1 MTDRLSKY
9 RDHMMEQIKIST
21 VMPGEK
27 TSGLQFFEGRVQ
39 AGFPSPA
46 QGEYADTIDL
56 NRALITN
63 PAATFC
69 ARVIGNS
76 MVDAGINEGDLL
88 IIDRSITPHNG
99 SIAVCFIDGDLTV
112 KRLSIRQDGVF
123 LTPANASFPELQV
136 GEESNF
142 QVWGVV
148 SHIIKKV

>member
-1 MTDRLSKY
+1 MD
-9 RDHMMEQIKIST
+9 EIKISE
-21 VMPGEK
+21 VKGEEQ

-88 IIDRSITPHNG
+88 IIDRSITPQDGN
-99 SIAVCFIDGDLTV
+99 IAVCFIDGDFTV
-112 KRLSIRQDGVF
+112 KRLSVRDDGIYM
-123 LTPANASFPELQV
+123 TPANATFPEMKVQ
-136 GEESNF
+136 EDSDF

>member
-1 MTDRLSKY
+1 MQ
-9 RDHMMEQIKIST
+9 EEIKISGIQT
-21 VMPGEK
+21 IDTDQQPA
-27 TSGLQFFEGRVQ
+27 GLRFFENRVQ

-46 QGEYADTIDL
+46 QNEYADSIDL

-88 IIDRSITPHNG
+88 IIDRSIVPHDGN
-99 SIAVCFIDGDLTV
+99 IAVCFIDGDFTV
-112 KRLSIRQDGVF
+112 KRLSVREDGVF
-123 LTPANASFPELQV
+123 LTPANAKFPELKV

-142 QVWGVV
+142 KVWGVV

>member
-1 MTDRLSKY
+1 
-9 RDHMMEQIKIST
+9 MEKDMKISQ
-21 VMPGEK
+21 VKPVEDEQ
-27 TSGLQFFEGRVQ
+27 TSGLQFFETRVQ

-46 QGEYADTIDL
+46 QGEYADSIDL

-88 IIDRSITPHNG
+88 IIDRSITPHDGN
-99 SIAVCFIDGDLTV
+99 IAVCFIDGDFTV
-112 KRLSIRQDGVF
+112 KRLSVRENGVF
-123 LTPANASFPELQV
+123 LTPANASFPEIQV
-136 GEESNF
+136 TEDSSF

-148 SHIIKKV
+148 SHIINRL

>member
-1 MTDRLSKY
+1 
-9 RDHMMEQIKIST
+9 MEEIKISE
-21 VMPGEK
+21 VKSEEK

-46 QGEYADTIDL
+46 QCEYADTIDL

-63 PAATFC
+63 PSATFC

-88 IIDRSITPHNG
+88 IIDRSLTPHNG
-99 SIAVCFIDGDLTV
+99 SIAVCFIDGDFTV
-112 KRLSIRQDGVF
+112 KRLSVREEGVF
-123 LTPANASFPELQV
+123 LTPANADFPEMAV
-136 GEESNF
+136 PEDSNF

>member
-1 MTDRLSKY
+1 MQKDIEISQVKPVE
-9 RDHMMEQIKIST
+9 DEQ
-21 VMPGEK
+21 
-27 TSGLQFFEGRVQ
+27 TSGLQFFETRVR

-46 QGEYADTIDL
+46 LGEYADSIDL

-88 IIDRSITPHNG
+88 IIDRSITPHDGN
-99 SIAVCFIDGDLTV
+99 IAVCFIDGDFTV
-112 KRLSIRQDGVF
+112 KRLSVREEGVF
-123 LTPANASFPELQV
+123 LTPANASFPEIQV
-136 GEESNF
+136 TEDSSF

-148 SHIIKKV
+148 SHIIKRL

>member
-1 MTDRLSKY
+1 MD
-9 RDHMMEQIKIST
+9 EIKISELKSD
-21 VMPGEK
+21 EK
-27 TSGLQFFEGRVQ
+27 TSGLQFFESRVQ

-46 QGEYADTIDL
+46 QGEYADSIDL

-76 MVDAGINEGDLL
+76 MVEAGINEGDLL
-88 IIDRSITPHNG
+88 IIDRSLTPADGN
-99 SIAVCFIDGDLTV
+99 IAVCFIDGDFTV
-112 KRLSIRQDGVF
+112 KRLSVRDDGLY
-123 LTPANASFPELQV
+123 LTPANASFPELRV
-136 GEESNF
+136 EEESSF

>member
-1 MTDRLSKY
+1 MQED
-9 RDHMMEQIKIST
+9 IIISD
-21 VMPGEK
+21 VKPVIEK
-27 TSGLQFFEGRVQ
+27 QTSGLQFFEGRVQ

-88 IIDRSITPHNG
+88 IIDRSLTPHDGN
-99 SIAVCFIDGDLTV
+99 IAVCFVDGDFTV
-112 KRLSIRQDGVF
+112 KCLSVRDDGIY
-123 LTPANASFPELQV
+123 LIPANAQFPELRV
-136 GEESNF
+136 SEESNF

-148 SHIIKKV
+148 SHIIKKL

>member
-1 MTDRLSKY
+1 
-9 RDHMMEQIKIST
+9 MEKDMKISQ
-21 VMPGEK
+21 VKPVEDEQ
-27 TSGLQFFEGRVQ
+27 TSGLQFFETRVQ

-46 QGEYADTIDL
+46 QGEYADSIDL

-88 IIDRSITPHNG
+88 IIDRSITPHDGN
-99 SIAVCFIDGDLTV
+99 IAVCFIDGDFTV
-112 KRLSIRQDGVF
+112 KRLSVRENGVF
-123 LTPANASFPELQV
+123 LTPANASFPEIQV
-136 GEESNF
+136 TEDSSF

-148 SHIIKKV
+148 SHIIKRL

>member
-1 MTDRLSKY
+1 M
-9 RDHMMEQIKIST
+9 
-21 VMPGEK
+21 
-27 TSGLQFFEGRVQ
+27 Q

-63 PAATFC
+63 PASTFC

-88 IIDRSITPHNG
+88 IIDRAVTPHNG
-99 SIAVCFIDGDLTV
+99 SIAVCFIDGDFTV
-112 KRLSIRQDGVF
+112 KRLSIRNDGIF
-123 LTPANASFPELQV
+123 LTPANASYPEIPV
-136 GEESNF
+136 SEGSNF

>member
-1 MTDRLSKY
+1 MD
-9 RDHMMEQIKIST
+9 EIKISELKSD
-21 VMPGEK
+21 EK
-27 TSGLQFFEGRVQ
+27 TGGLQFFESRIQ

-88 IIDRSITPHNG
+88 IIDRSLTPNDG
-99 SIAVCFIDGDLTV
+99 NIAVCFIDGDFTV
-112 KRLSIRQDGVF
+112 KRLSVRDDGIY
-123 LTPANASFPELQV
+123 LTPANADFPELRV
-136 GEESNF
+136 EEDSSF

>member
-1 MTDRLSKY
+1 MQ
-9 RDHMMEQIKIST
+9 EEIKISGIQT
-21 VMPGEK
+21 IDTDQQPA
-27 TSGLQFFEGRVQ
+27 GLRFYENRVQ

-46 QGEYADTIDL
+46 QNEYADSIDL

-88 IIDRSITPHNG
+88 IIDRSIVPHDGN
-99 SIAVCFIDGDLTV
+99 IAVCFIDGDFTV
-112 KRLSIRQDGVF
+112 KRLSVREDGVF
-123 LTPANASFPELQV
+123 LTPANAKFPELKV

-142 QVWGVV
+142 KVWGVV

>member
-1 MTDRLSKY
+1 MS
-9 RDHMMEQIKIST
+9 EIKISE
-21 VMPGEK
+21 VKPEEK
-27 TSGLQFFEGRVQ
+27 TSGLKFFEGRVQ

-46 QGEYADTIDL
+46 QGEYADVIDL

-88 IIDRSITPHNG
+88 IIDRSLTPHDGN
-99 SIAVCFIDGDLTV
+99 IAVCFIDGDFTV
-112 KRLSIRQDGVF
+112 KRLSMRDNRLF
-123 LTPANASFPELQV
+123 LTPANADYPELPV
-136 GEESNF
+136 NEDSNF

-148 SHIIKKV
+148 SHIIKRV

>member
-1 MTDRLSKY
+1 MD
-9 RDHMMEQIKIST
+9 EIKISE
-21 VMPGEK
+21 VKGEEQ

-88 IIDRSITPHNG
+88 IIDRSITPQDGN
-99 SIAVCFIDGDLTV
+99 IAVCFIDGDFTV
-112 KRLSIRQDGVF
+112 KRLSVRDDGIYM
-123 LTPANASFPELQV
+123 TPANAAFLEMKVQEDSD
-136 GEESNF
+136 F

>member
-1 MTDRLSKY
+1 MQ
-9 RDHMMEQIKIST
+9 ENIIISD
-21 VMPGEK
+21 VKPVIEK
-27 TSGLQFFEGRVQ
+27 QTSGLQFFEGRVQ

-88 IIDRSITPHNG
+88 IIDRSLTPHDGN
-99 SIAVCFIDGDLTV
+99 IAVCFVDGDFTV
-112 KRLSIRQDGVF
+112 KRLSVRDDGIY
-123 LTPANASFPELQV
+123 LIPANAQFPELRV
-136 GEESNF
+136 SEESNF

-148 SHIIKKV
+148 SHIIKKL